1 MMDVEELEI
10 PGVKLISINPIV
22 DDRGF
27 FSRNYDVDIAIE
39 RGFHQNWR
47 QENVSLSKVK
57 GTLRGLH
64 FQTSKFA
71 ETKLVRVLQGSVCD
85 VFFDIRKN
93 SPTYGRWGSCILSAD
108 KPKWIYLPK
117 GIAHGMITLEDNML
131 MQYKVDSVYTPEA
144 DYQIKWDDPTIN
156 IKWPIAPTIVSKKD
170 QSAMSFKDFE
180 SEIGAIE
187 V

>member
-1 MMDVEELEI
+1 MFDVKDLEI

-27 FSRNYDVDIAIE
+27 FSRNYDVDTALKN
-39 RGFHQNWR
+39 GFHQNWR

-64 FQTSKFA
+64 FQHSKFA
-71 ETKLVRVLQGSVCD
+71 ETKLVRVLLGSVYD
-85 VFFDIRKN
+85 VFLDIRKN
-93 SPTYGRWGSCILSAD
+93 SPTYGKWGSCILSAD
-108 KPKWIYLPK
+108 DPKWIYLPK

-144 DYQIKWDDPTIN
+144 DCQIKWDDPTIK
-156 IKWPIAPTIVSKKD
+156 ISWPIEPTIISEKD
-170 QSAMSFKDFE
+170 KVAMAFKDFE
-180 SEIGAIE
+180 SKIGAIE